1 MPEATPVVS
10 APTFTATVNGVTL
23 TAPTQDELVSLVLQ
37 LRPVVA
43 PVPAA
48 ASAGKQATEP
58 AQTLTARV
66 AGQVHTL
73 VEAAANQVLIPIEI
87 YGKDRLVPDT
97 LSGTAV
103 LAAKASIAVQR
114 VGGWL
119 QTLAAASFA
128 KSVAMR
134 PMK

>member
-23 TAPTQDELVSLVLQ
+23 TAPTQDELVRLVLQ
-37 LRPVVA
+37 LQPVVA
-43 PVPAA
+43 PVPATAPA
-48 ASAGKQATEP
+48 ARQATKP
-58 AQTLTARV
+58 AETLTARV
-66 AGQVHTL
+66 AGQARTL
-73 VEAAANQVLIPIEI
+73 VEAAVNKVLIPMEI
-87 YGKDRLVPDT
+87 YGKDQLVPDT

-103 LAAKASIAVQR
+103 LAAKASIGIQR
-114 VGGWL
+114 VNGWL
-119 QTLAAASFA
+119 QSLAAASFA

>member
-1 MPEATPVVS
+1 MPETTPVVS

-23 TAPTQDELVSLVLQ
+23 TAPTQDELVSLVLRFQ
-37 LRPVVA
+37 PVVA

-48 ASAGKQATEP
+48 APAARQATKP
-58 AQTLTARV
+58 AETLTARV
-66 AGQVHTL
+66 AGQARTL
-73 VEAAANQVLIPIEI
+73 VEATANKVLIPIEI
-87 YGKDRLVPDT
+87 YGKDTLVPDA

-103 LAAKASIAVQR
+103 LAAKASIGIQR